1 MRRREY
7 VLIPPKRV
15 GPATFLVKRSGPSLV
30 YLWCLQDNKK
40 KRNHSRE
47 LANIQDRHISL
58 ISVLNW
64 PFSLTSRDPSSS
76 SELTDTFNHIL
87 RQQSVFLRDI
97 YREQN
102 ELSWRKSVQWWRRA
116 GGPQRKPMSLRCR
129 NALQCKKLHIR
140 LSSTYRNFNTINF
153 GERSQYSLTCRCF
166 K

>member
-7 VLIPPKRV
+7 VLILPKRV

-76 SELTDTFNHIL
+76 SELNDTFNHIL
-87 RQQSVFLRDI
+87 HQQSVEAEEKVSND
-97 YREQN
+97 E
-102 ELSWRKSVQWWRRA
+102 
-116 GGPQRKPMSLRCR
+116 
-129 NALQCKKLHIR
+129 
-140 LSSTYRNFNTINF
+140 
-153 GERSQYSLTCRCF
+153 GEPEDLNKNQ
-166 K
+166 